1 MAIWCSKQVILGTL
15 ERLRIILS
23 NDIMF
28 AQIGARMRELWLPEA
43 RVFEQFFSTF
53 PTKIPAKPEMLPANR
68 ELHIVA
74 EVALFIKV
82 SNLWINSQRAEKT
95 LRAKVI
101 PREEKTC

>member
-15 ERLRIILS
+15 ERLRSILS
-23 NDIMF
+23 NDITF

-68 ELHIVA
+68 ELHVVA
-74 EVALFIKV
+74 KVTFFLQV
-82 SNLWINSQRAEKT
+82 SNLQVNS
-95 LRAKVI
+95 
-101 PREEKTC
+101 